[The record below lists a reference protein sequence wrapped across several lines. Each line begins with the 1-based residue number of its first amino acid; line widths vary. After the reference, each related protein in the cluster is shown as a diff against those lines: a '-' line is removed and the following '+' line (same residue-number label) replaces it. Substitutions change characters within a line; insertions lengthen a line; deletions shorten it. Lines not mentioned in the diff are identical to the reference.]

1 MTTAC
6 NKEELSENHYKRDLS
21 SGRIRIPN
29 YQRDYA
35 WKDKNFRDLWED
47 LEEAIEYNKKGQGHF
62 IGTMVVAKNED
73 NKKLYDI
80 IDGQQR
86 TTTIFMLLH
95 VLANEQNEK
104 DKQETR
110 KYLYQKGE
118 LKLEVAPQNQS
129 FFKALLEAAEKGNIS
144 HCEKDADTEGKQN
157 LFEVLKAIL
166 DKVSKLNKEEANERL
181 EALLEMVLM
190 RLEEPDPGRAIR
202 TFQSV
207 NDRGVPLLLL
217 DKLKSLFIY
226 YSNTFCDGK
235 RGLDQFINDHFGEI
249 FKIFAKI
256 KKSNHIS
263 SVGGFDEGDI
273 FRYHAGSQKF
283 DGIEF
288 LGHYETSTE
297 NTYEKLK
304 DELKEI
310 KKSKLKS
317 FIQSY
322 VSDLKNFYQAFLD
335 LLSEIDTN
343 PTTLKA
349 MLINT
354 INPLFFNSLI
364 RLKINNE
371 LDDEAMK
378 LFAKTD
384 IVFFKAGKKMRT
396 TAYNL
401 IEEYLEKGK
410 EGLKSKM
417 IAQCRNHIESASW
430 NLVNNASNS
439 SCFHYIFFEK
449 NCHEMGLV
457 DLKKLIPGKQF
468 SQQKEHIIPINLLE
482 QRSNNKIR
490 DLGFENKE
498 DLRAYIDTYGNLI
511 SLEKSLNLKA
521 SDKDLYGKD
530 EIYKNSAIAFNR
542 RFNVKGFNK
551 KALIKRNDEMQE
563 WLINTFFKDFAAH

>member
-1 MTTAC
+1 MKTTI
-6 NKEELSENHYKRDLS
+6 KEIFLEEGYS
-21 SGRIRIPN
+21 IPN

-62 IGTMVVAKNED
+62 IGTMVVAKNEY
-73 NKKLYDI
+73 NRKLYDI

-95 VLANEQNEK
+95 VLASKQNEE

-118 LKLEVAPQNQS
+118 LRLEVAPQNQS
-129 FFKALLEAAEKGNIS
+129 FFKTLLEAAEKENIS

-157 LFEVLKAIL
+157 LFEVLTAIL

-181 EALLEMVLM
+181 EALLKMVLM

-217 DKLKSLFIY
+217 DKLKSLLIY

-256 KKSNHIS
+256 KKSDHIS

-273 FRYHAGSQKF
+273 FRYHAGSQRF

-288 LGHYETSTE
+288 LGHYATSTE
-297 NTYEKLK
+297 DTYEKLK
-304 DELKEI
+304 DELKKI
-310 KKSKLKS
+310 KKSTLES

-343 PTTLKA
+343 PTTLKV
-349 MLINT
+349 MLINR
-354 INPLFFNSLI
+354 INPRFFNSLI

-371 LDDEAMK
+371 LDDETLR

-384 IVFFKAGKKMRT
+384 IVFFKSSKKMRT

-401 IEEYLEKGK
+401 IDEYLEKGK

-417 IAQCRNHIESASW
+417 IDQCRNDIELASREF
-430 NLVNNASNS
+430 VNNASNS

-449 NCHEMGLV
+449 NCQEMGLA
-457 DLKKLIPGKQF
+457 DLKKLIREKQF
-468 SQQKEHIIPINLLE
+468 SQQEEHIIPINLLE
-482 QRSNNKIR
+482 LDNEIEIQK
-490 DLGFENKE
+490 LGFEDKK
-498 DLRAYIDTYGNLI
+498 DLGDYIDTYGNLI

-530 EIYKNSAIAFNR
+530 EIYKSSEIPFNR

-551 KALIKRNDEMQE
+551 KVLIKRNDEMRE
-563 WLINTFFKDFAAH
+563 WLINTFFKDFATH

>member
-1 MTTAC
+1 MKTTIEEIFQ
-6 NKEELSENHYKRDLS
+6 KEGYN
-21 SGRIRIPN
+21 IPN

-35 WKDKNFRDLWED
+35 WKDKNFWDLWED

-95 VLANEQNEK
+95 VLANKQNEK

-129 FFKALLEAAEKGNIS
+129 FFKTLLEAAEKGNIS

-157 LFEVLKAIL
+157 LFEVLKAIW
-166 DKVSKLNKEEANERL
+166 DKVSKLNKEGVNERL
-181 EALLEMVLM
+181 ETLLKMVLM

-217 DKLKSLFIY
+217 DKLKSLLIY

-256 KKSNHIS
+256 KKSDHIS

-273 FRYHAGSQKF
+273 FRYHAGSQRF

-288 LGHYETSTE
+288 LGHYEASTD

-304 DELKEI
+304 AELKEI
-310 KKSKLKS
+310 KKSKLES

-322 VSDLKNFYQAFLD
+322 VSDLKNFYQAFLN

-343 PTTLKA
+343 PTTLKV

-371 LDDEAMK
+371 LDDETLR

-384 IVFFKAGKKMRT
+384 IVFFRSSKKMRT

-401 IEEYLEKGK
+401 INAYLQKGK

-417 IAQCRNHIESASW
+417 IDQCRNYIELASREF
-430 NLVNNASNS
+430 VNNAFNS
-439 SCFHYIFFEK
+439 SCFHYVFFEK
-449 NCHEMGLV
+449 NCQEMGFD
-457 DLKKLIPGKQF
+457 DLKKLIPVKQF

-490 DLGFENKE
+490 DLGFEDKK
-498 DLRAYIDTYGNLI
+498 DLEAYINTYGNFI

-530 EIYKNSAIAFNR
+530 EIYKSSEIPFNR

-551 KALIKRNDEMQE
+551 KVLIKRNDEMRE
-563 WLINTFFKDFAAH
+563 WLIDTFFKDFAAH

>member
-1 MTTAC
+1 MKTTI
-6 NKEELSENHYKRDLS
+6 KEIFQEEGYS
-21 SGRIRIPN
+21 IPN

-47 LEEAIEYNKKGQGHF
+47 LEEAIEYNKKGYGHF
-62 IGTMVVAKNED
+62 IGTMVVTKNED

-80 IDGQQR
+80 IDDQQR

-95 VLANEQNEK
+95 VLASKQNEK

-129 FFKALLEAAEKGNIS
+129 FFKTLLEAAEKENIS

-166 DKVSKLNKEEANERL
+166 DKVSKLSEEEVNERL
-181 EALLEMVLM
+181 EALLKMVLM

-207 NDRGVPLLLL
+207 NDRGVSLLLL
-217 DKLKSLFIY
+217 DKLKSLLIY
-226 YSNTFCDGK
+226 YSNTFCNGK
-235 RGLDQFINDHFGEI
+235 RGLDQFIIDHFGEI

-256 KKSNHIS
+256 KKSDHIS
-263 SVGGFDEGDI
+263 SVGGPKFDEGDI
-273 FRYHAGSQKF
+273 FRYHAGSQRF

-288 LGHYETSTE
+288 LGHYRTSTD

-304 DELKEI
+304 AELKKI
-310 KKSKLKS
+310 KSTKSTLES

-343 PTTLKA
+343 PITLKV
-349 MLINT
+349 MLINK
-354 INPLFFNSLI
+354 INPRFFNSLI

-371 LDDEAMK
+371 LDDETLK

-384 IVFFKAGKKMRT
+384 IVLFKSTRYRKAA
-396 TAYNL
+396 AYNL
-401 IEEYLEKGK
+401 INAYLKKGK
-410 EGLKSKM
+410 EGLKSGM
-417 IAQCRNHIESASW
+417 IAQCRNDIELASW
-430 NLVNNASNS
+430 QSVNNAYNS

-449 NCHEMGLV
+449 NCQEMGLA
-457 DLKKLIPGKQF
+457 DLKKLIPEKQF
-468 SQQKEHIIPINLLE
+468 SQEKEHIIPIDLLK
-482 QRSNNKIR
+482 QRLYNKIR
-490 DLGFENKE
+490 DLGFEDEK
-498 DLRAYIDTYGNLI
+498 DLEAYIYTYGNLI
-511 SLEKSLNLKA
+511 SLESPLNRNA
-521 SDKDLYGKD
+521 SDKDLYEKD
-530 EIYKNSAIAFNR
+530 EIYKSSEVPFNR
-542 RFNVKGFNK
+542 RFNAKDFNK
-551 KALIKRNDEMQE
+551 KVLIERNNEME
-563 WLINTFFKDFAAH
+563 KWLIDTFFKDFATH

>member
-1 MTTAC
+1 MKTTI
-6 NKEELSENHYKRDLS
+6 KEIFQAGGYS
-21 SGRIRIPN
+21 IPN

-35 WKDKNFRDLWED
+35 WKDKNSRDLWED
-47 LEEAIEYNKKGQGHF
+47 LEEAIDYNKKGQGHF

-118 LKLEVAPQNQS
+118 LKLEVAPKNQS
-129 FFKALLEAAEKGNIS
+129 FFKALLKAAEKGNIS

-166 DKVSKLNKEEANERL
+166 DKVSKLNKEEVNERL
-181 EALLEMVLM
+181 ETLLEMVLM

-217 DKLKSLFIY
+217 DKLKSLLIY

-256 KKSNHIS
+256 KKS
-263 SVGGFDEGDI
+263 VGGPNESSI

-288 LGHYETSTE
+288 LGYYETSTE
-297 NTYEKLK
+297 GTYE
-304 DELKEI
+304 ELKKELKKI
-310 KKSKLKS
+310 KKSDLKN

-322 VSDLKNFYQAFLD
+322 ASDLKNFYQAFLD

-343 PTTLKA
+343 QTTFKV

-354 INPLFFNSLI
+354 INPNFFNSLI

-371 LDDEAMK
+371 LDDETLR

-384 IVFFKAGKKMRT
+384 IVFFKTVRDGRKANGRIG

-401 IEEYLEKGK
+401 INEYLKKGK

-417 IAQCRNHIESASW
+417 IAQCRNYIELASRE
-430 NLVNNASNS
+430 LVRNISNS
-439 SCFHYIFFEK
+439 KYFHYIFFEK
-449 NCHEMGLV
+449 NCQEMGIA
-457 DLKKLIPGKQF
+457 DLKKLIRGKQF
-468 SQQKEHIIPINLLE
+468 SQEKEHIIPINLLKLDNE
-482 QRSNNKIR
+482 IEIQK
-490 DLGFENKE
+490 LGFEDEK
-498 DLRAYIDTYGNLI
+498 DLENYIDTYGNFI
-511 SLEKSLNLKA
+511 SLEKSLNHKA

-530 EIYKNSAIAFNR
+530 EIYKNSEIPFNR
-542 RFNVKGFNK
+542 CFNVKGFNK
-551 KALIKRNDEMQE
+551 KALIARNDEMRE

>member
-1 MTTAC
+1 
-6 NKEELSENHYKRDLS
+6 
-21 SGRIRIPN
+21 
-29 YQRDYA
+29 
-35 WKDKNFRDLWED
+35 
-47 LEEAIEYNKKGQGHF
+47 
-62 IGTMVVAKNED
+62 MVVAKNED
-73 NKKLYDI
+73 NKKLYGI

-86 TTTIFMLLH
+86 TTTISMLLH
-95 VLANEQNEK
+95 VLASKQNEK
-104 DKQETR
+104 DKRETR

-129 FFKALLEAAEKGNIS
+129 FFKTLLEAAEKENIS
-144 HCEKDADTEGKQN
+144 QKKMQTPKGKQN
-157 LFEVLKAIL
+157 LFGVLKAIL
-166 DKVSKLNKEEANERL
+166 DKVSKLSEEGVNERL
-181 EALLEMVLM
+181 ETLLEMVLM

-217 DKLKSLFIY
+217 DKLKSLLIY

-256 KKSNHIS
+256 KKSDHIS
-263 SVGGFDEGDI
+263 EGDI
-273 FRYHAGSQKF
+273 FRYHAGSQRF

-288 LGHYETSTE
+288 LGHYATSTE
-297 NTYEKLK
+297 DTYEKFK

-317 FIQSY
+317 FIRSY

-343 PTTLKA
+343 PTTLKV
-349 MLINT
+349 MLINK

-371 LDDEAMK
+371 LDDETLI

-384 IVFFKAGKKMRT
+384 IVFFKSTRRKSGT
-396 TAYNL
+396 VYILINAYL
-401 IEEYLEKGK
+401 DKGK
-410 EGLKSKM
+410 EGLKSNM
-417 IAQCRNHIESASW
+417 IAQCRNDIGLASLQSA
-430 NLVNNASNS
+430 NNASNS

-449 NCHEMGLV
+449 NCHEMGLA

-468 SQQKEHIIPINLLE
+468 SQEKEHIIPINLLE
-482 QRSNNKIR
+482 LDNEIEIQK
-490 DLGFENKE
+490 LGFEDKK
-498 DLRAYIDTYGNLI
+498 DLRACIYTYGNLI
-511 SLEKSLNLKA
+511 SLEAPLNRKA

-530 EIYKNSAIAFNR
+530 EIYKSSEIPFNR

-551 KALIKRNDEMQE
+551 KVLIERNNEME
-563 WLINTFFKDFAAH
+563 KWLINTFFKDFAAH

>member
-1 MTTAC
+1 MGIMA
-6 NKEELSENHYKRDLS
+6 
-21 SGRIRIPN
+21 
-29 YQRDYA
+29 
-35 WKDKNFRDLWED
+35 
-47 LEEAIEYNKKGQGHF
+47 
-62 IGTMVVAKNED
+62 VAKNED

-118 LKLEVAPQNQS
+118 LKLEVASQNQS

-144 HCEKDADTEGKQN
+144 HCEKDADTEDKQN
-157 LFEVLKAIL
+157 LFEVLEAIL
-166 DKVSKLNKEEANERL
+166 DKVSTLNKEEVNERL
-181 EALLEMVLM
+181 EVLLEMVLM
-190 RLEEPDPGRAIR
+190 RFEEPDPGRAIR

-217 DKLKSLFIY
+217 DKLKSLLIY

-235 RGLDQFINDHFGEI
+235 RGLAQFINDHFGEI

-283 DGIEF
+283 DGIDF
-288 LGHYETSTE
+288 LGHYRASTE
-297 NTYEKLK
+297 DTYEKLK

-343 PTTLKA
+343 PTTFKV
-349 MLINT
+349 MLINK
-354 INPLFFNSLI
+354 INPSFFNSLI

-371 LDDEAMK
+371 LDDETLK

-384 IVFFKAGKKMRT
+384 IMFFKVGRDRAN
-396 TAYNL
+396 AYNL
-401 IEEYLEKGK
+401 INEYLQKGK

-417 IAQCRNHIESASW
+417 IAQCRNDIEIESASW
-430 NLVNNASNS
+430 KLVKNAFNS

-449 NCHEMGLV
+449 NCQEMGFA
-457 DLKKLIPGKQF
+457 DLKKLIREKQF
-468 SQQKEHIIPINLLE
+468 SQQKEHIIPNNLLKLDNE
-482 QRSNNKIR
+482 IEIQK
-490 DLGFENKE
+490 LGFEDKK
-498 DLRAYIDTYGNLI
+498 DLRAYINTYGNFI
-511 SLEKSLNLKA
+511 SLEGPLNSQA

-530 EIYKNSAIAFNR
+530 EIYKSSEIPFNR

-551 KALIKRNDEMQE
+551 KALIARNDKMRE

>member
-1 MTTAC
+1 M
-6 NKEELSENHYKRDLS
+6 
-21 SGRIRIPN
+21 
-29 YQRDYA
+29 
-35 WKDKNFRDLWED
+35 
-47 LEEAIEYNKKGQGHF
+47 
-62 IGTMVVAKNED
+62 
-73 NKKLYDI
+73 
-80 IDGQQR
+80 
-86 TTTIFMLLH
+86 
-95 VLANEQNEK
+95 
-104 DKQETR
+104 
-110 KYLYQKGE
+110 
-118 LKLEVAPQNQS
+118 
-129 FFKALLEAAEKGNIS
+129 EAAEKGNIS

-166 DKVSKLNKEEANERL
+166 DKVSKLNEEEVNGRL
-181 EALLEMVLM
+181 ETLLEMVLM
-190 RLEEPDPGRAIR
+190 RLEEPDPGIAIR

-217 DKLKSLFIY
+217 DKLKSLLIY

-273 FRYHAGSQKF
+273 FRYHAGSQRF

-288 LGHYETSTE
+288 LGHYEASTDK
-297 NTYEKLK
+297 TYEKLK

-343 PTTLKA
+343 PTTFKA

-371 LDDEAMK
+371 LDNETLR

-384 IVFFKAGKKMRT
+384 ILLFKVGRDMKSV
-396 TAYNL
+396 AYNL
-401 IEEYLEKGK
+401 INEYLKKGK

-417 IAQCRNHIESASW
+417 IAQCRNDIEQASW
-430 NLVNNASNS
+430 KLVKNASNS
-439 SCFHYIFFEK
+439 KCFHYIFFEK
-449 NCHEMGLV
+449 NCQEMGLA
-457 DLKKLIPGKQF
+457 DLKKLIRGKQF
-468 SQQKEHIIPINLLE
+468 SQEKEHIIPINLLE
-482 QRSNNKIR
+482 LDNEIEIQK
-490 DLGFENKE
+490 LGFEDKK
-498 DLRAYIDTYGNLI
+498 DPKDYIDTYGNLI
-511 SLEKSLNLKA
+511 SLEGPLNSQA
-521 SDKDLYGKD
+521 SNKNLYGKD
-530 EIYKNSAIAFNR
+530 EIYKNSEIPFNR

-551 KALIKRNDEMQE
+551 KALIKRNDEMRE
-563 WLINTFFKDFAAH
+563 WLINTFFKDFATQ

>member
-1 MTTAC
+1 MKTTI
-6 NKEELSENHYKRDLS
+6 KEIFQAEGYS
-21 SGRIRIPN
+21 IPN

-129 FFKALLEAAEKGNIS
+129 FFKASLEATEKGNIS

-166 DKVSKLNKEEANERL
+166 DKVSKLNEEEVNERL
-181 EALLEMVLM
+181 ETLLEMVLM

-217 DKLKSLFIY
+217 DKLKSLLIY

-263 SVGGFDEGDI
+263 SVGGSDEGDI

-283 DGIEF
+283 DGIDL
-288 LGHYETSTE
+288 LGHYTTSTD
-297 NTYEKLK
+297 NTYEQLKDKLK
-304 DELKEI
+304 EVRKGG
-310 KKSKLKS
+310 KLKS
-317 FIQSY
+317 FIQSH

-343 PTTLKA
+343 PTTFKV
-349 MLINT
+349 MLINK

-371 LDDEAMK
+371 LDDETLR

-384 IVFFKAGKKMRT
+384 IVFFKVGREMKA

-401 IEEYLEKGK
+401 INEYLQKGK

-417 IAQCRNHIESASW
+417 IAQCRNDIGQASW
-430 NLVNNASNS
+430 ELVKNASNS
-439 SCFHYIFFEK
+439 PCFHYIFFEK
-449 NCHEMGLV
+449 NCQEMGLV
-457 DLKKLIPGKQF
+457 DLKKLIREKQL
-468 SQQKEHIIPINLLE
+468 SQEREHIIPKNLLE
-482 QRSNNKIR
+482 LDNEIEIQK
-490 DLGFENKE
+490 LGFEDKE
-498 DLRAYIDTYGNLI
+498 DLRAYINTYGNLI
-511 SLEKSLNLKA
+511 SLEGSLNSQA

-530 EIYKNSAIAFNR
+530 EIYKSSEIPFNR

-551 KALIKRNDEMQE
+551 KVLIKRNDEMRE
-563 WLINTFFKDFAAH
+563 WLINTFFKDFATH

>member
-1 MTTAC
+1 MKTTI
-6 NKEELSENHYKRDLS
+6 KEIFQAEGYS
-21 SGRIRIPN
+21 IPN

-35 WKDKNFRDLWED
+35 WKDKNFKDLWED

-95 VLANEQNEK
+95 VLTNEQNEK

-118 LKLEVAPQNQS
+118 LKLEVASQNQS

-166 DKVSKLNKEEANERL
+166 DKVSKLNKEEVNERL
-181 EALLEMVLM
+181 ETLLEMVLM
-190 RLEEPDPGRAIR
+190 RFEEPDPGRAIR

-217 DKLKSLFIY
+217 DKLKSLLIY

-235 RGLDQFINDHFGEI
+235 MGLDQFINDHFGEI

-256 KKSNHIS
+256 KKSDHIF
-263 SVGGFDEGDI
+263 SVGGSNFDEGDI

-288 LGHYETSTE
+288 LGHYETSTD
-297 NTYEKLK
+297 NTYEHLK

-310 KKSKLKS
+310 KKSKSKLKS

-343 PTTLKA
+343 PTTFKA
-349 MLINT
+349 MLINK
-354 INPLFFNSLI
+354 INPFFFNSLI

-371 LDDEAMK
+371 LDDETMK

-384 IVFFKAGKKMRT
+384 ILLFKVGRNMRAN
-396 TAYNL
+396 AYNL
-401 IEEYLEKGK
+401 INEYLQKGK
-410 EGLKSKM
+410 EGLKNKM
-417 IAQCRNHIESASW
+417 IAQCRNYIELASW
-430 NLVNNASNS
+430 ELVKNAFNS

-449 NCHEMGLV
+449 NCQEMGLV
-457 DLKKLIPGKQF
+457 DLKKLIQKKQF
-468 SQQKEHIIPINLLE
+468 SQQKEHIIPTNLLE
-482 QRSNNKIR
+482 LDNEIEIQK
-490 DLGFENKE
+490 LGFEDKKDLE
-498 DLRAYIDTYGNLI
+498 DYIDTYGNLI
-511 SLEKSLNLKA
+511 SLEGPLNSQA

-530 EIYKNSAIAFNR
+530 EIYKSSEIPFNR
-542 RFNVKGFNK
+542 CFNVKGFNK
-551 KALIKRNDEMQE
+551 KALIKRNDEMRE
-563 WLINTFFKDFAAH
+563 WLINTFFKDFATQ

>member
-1 MTTAC
+1 MKTTI
-6 NKEELSENHYKRDLS
+6 KEIFQEEGYS
-21 SGRIRIPN
+21 IPN

-35 WKDKNFRDLWED
+35 WKDKNFMDLWED

-104 DKQETR
+104 DKRETR

-129 FFKALLEAAEKGNIS
+129 FFKTLLEAAEKGNIS

-157 LFEVLKAIL
+157 LFEVLKAIS
-166 DKVSKLNKEEANERL
+166 DKVSKLSEEGVNERL
-181 EALLEMVLM
+181 EVLLKMVLM

-207 NDRGVPLLLL
+207 NDRGVPLLFL
-217 DKLKSLFIY
+217 DKLKSLLIY

-256 KKSNHIS
+256 KKSDNFS
-263 SVGGFDEGDI
+263 SVGSPDEGDI
-273 FRYHAGSQKF
+273 FRYHAWSQRF
-283 DGIEF
+283 DGIDF
-288 LGHYETSTE
+288 LGHYETSTD

-304 DELKEI
+304 NKLKEI
-310 KKSKLKS
+310 GKSKLKS

-322 VSDLKNFYQAFLD
+322 VNDLKNFYQAFLD

-349 MLINT
+349 MLINK

-371 LDDEAMK
+371 LDDETLR

-384 IVFFKAGKKMRT
+384 IVFFKSSKKMRT

-401 IEEYLEKGK
+401 IDEYLEKGK
-410 EGLKSKM
+410 EELKSKM
-417 IAQCRNHIESASW
+417 IDQCRNYIELASREF
-430 NLVNNASNS
+430 VNNVPNS

-449 NCHEMGLV
+449 NCQEMGLA

-468 SQQKEHIIPINLLE
+468 SQEKEHIIPINLLE
-482 QRSNNKIR
+482 LDNEIEIQK
-490 DLGFENKE
+490 LGFEDKK
-498 DLRAYIDTYGNLI
+498 DLENYIDTYGNLI
-511 SLEKSLNLKA
+511 SLESPLNRNA

-530 EIYKNSAIAFNR
+530 AIYKESRIPFNR
-542 RFNVKGFNK
+542 RFNAKDFNK
-551 KALIKRNDEMQE
+551 KVLIKRNDEMRE
-563 WLINTFFKDFAAH
+563 WLIDTFFKDFATH

>member
-1 MTTAC
+1 M
-6 NKEELSENHYKRDLS
+6 
-21 SGRIRIPN
+21 
-29 YQRDYA
+29 
-35 WKDKNFRDLWED
+35 
-47 LEEAIEYNKKGQGHF
+47 
-62 IGTMVVAKNED
+62 
-73 NKKLYDI
+73 
-80 IDGQQR
+80 
-86 TTTIFMLLH
+86 
-95 VLANEQNEK
+95 
-104 DKQETR
+104 
-110 KYLYQKGE
+110 
-118 LKLEVAPQNQS
+118 
-129 FFKALLEAAEKGNIS
+129 
-144 HCEKDADTEGKQN
+144 
-157 LFEVLKAIL
+157 KAIL

-181 EALLEMVLM
+181 EALLKMVLM

-217 DKLKSLFIY
+217 DKLKSLLIY

-256 KKSNHIS
+256 KKSDHIS
-263 SVGGFDEGDI
+263 SVGGSKFDEGDI
-273 FRYHAGSQKF
+273 FRYHAGSQRF

-288 LGHYETSTE
+288 LGHYATSTE
-297 NTYEKLK
+297 DTYEKLK

-335 LLSEIDTN
+335 LLSEIDTS

-371 LDDEAMK
+371 LDDETLR

-384 IVFFKAGKKMRT
+384 IVFFKSGKKMRT

-401 IEEYLEKGK
+401 IDEYLEKGK

-417 IAQCRNHIESASW
+417 IDQCRNYIELASREF
-430 NLVNNASNS
+430 VNNAFNS

-449 NCHEMGLV
+449 NCQEMGPA

-468 SQQKEHIIPINLLE
+468 SQEKEHIIPINLLKLDNE
-482 QRSNNKIR
+482 IEIQK
-490 DLGFENKE
+490 LGFEDKK
-498 DLRAYIDTYGNLI
+498 DLEAYIYIYGNLI
-511 SLEKSLNLKA
+511 SLESSLNRKA

-530 EIYKNSAIAFNR
+530 EIYKESRIPFNR

-551 KALIKRNDEMQE
+551 KVLIKRNDEMRE
-563 WLINTFFKDFAAH
+563 WLIDTFFKDFATH

>member
-1 MTTAC
+1 MKTTI
-6 NKEELSENHYKRDLS
+6 KEIFLEEGYS
-21 SGRIRIPN
+21 IPN

-35 WKDKNFRDLWED
+35 WKEKNFKDLWED

-95 VLANEQNEK
+95 VLANKQNEK

-129 FFKALLEAAEKGNIS
+129 FFKTLLEAAEKENIS

-166 DKVSKLNKEEANERL
+166 DKVSKLSEEEVNERL
-181 EALLEMVLM
+181 EALLKMVLM

-217 DKLKSLFIY
+217 DKLKSLLIY

-256 KKSNHIS
+256 KKSDHIS

-273 FRYHAGSQKF
+273 FRYHAGSQRF

-288 LGHYETSTE
+288 LGHYATSTE
-297 NTYEKLK
+297 DTYEKLK

-349 MLINT
+349 MLINK
-354 INPLFFNSLI
+354 INPRFFNSLI

-371 LDDEAMK
+371 LDDETLK

-384 IVFFKAGKKMRT
+384 IVFFKSSKKMRT

-401 IEEYLEKGK
+401 IDEYLEKGK
-410 EGLKSKM
+410 EELKSKM
-417 IAQCRNHIESASW
+417 IDQCRNDIELASREF
-430 NLVNNASNS
+430 VNNASNS
-439 SCFHYIFFEK
+439 SCFHYVFFEK
-449 NCHEMGLV
+449 NCQEMGLAN
-457 DLKKLIPGKQF
+457 LKKLIPGKQF

-490 DLGFENKE
+490 DLGFEGKKDLE
-498 DLRAYIDTYGNLI
+498 DYIDTYGNFI

-530 EIYKNSAIAFNR
+530 AIYKESRIPFNR

-551 KALIKRNDEMQE
+551 KVLIKRNDEMRE
-563 WLINTFFKDFAAH
+563 WLINTFFKDFATH

>member
-1 MTTAC
+1 M
-6 NKEELSENHYKRDLS
+6 
-21 SGRIRIPN
+21 
-29 YQRDYA
+29 
-35 WKDKNFRDLWED
+35 
-47 LEEAIEYNKKGQGHF
+47 
-62 IGTMVVAKNED
+62 
-73 NKKLYDI
+73 
-80 IDGQQR
+80 
-86 TTTIFMLLH
+86 
-95 VLANEQNEK
+95 
-104 DKQETR
+104 
-110 KYLYQKGE
+110 
-118 LKLEVAPQNQS
+118 
-129 FFKALLEAAEKGNIS
+129 EAAEKGNIS

-166 DKVSKLNKEEANERL
+166 DKVSKLSEEVNERL
-181 EALLEMVLM
+181 EVLLKMILM

-217 DKLKSLFIY
+217 DKLKSLLIY

-256 KKSNHIS
+256 KKSDHIS

-273 FRYHAGSQKF
+273 FRYHAGSQRF

-288 LGHYETSTE
+288 LGHYEASTDK
-297 NTYEKLK
+297 TYEKLK

-343 PTTLKA
+343 PTTLKVI
-349 MLINT
+349 LINK
-354 INPLFFNSLI
+354 INPRFFNSLI

-371 LDDEAMK
+371 LDDETLK

-384 IVFFKAGKKMRT
+384 IVFFKSSKKMRT

-401 IEEYLEKGK
+401 IDEYLEKGK
-410 EGLKSKM
+410 EKLKSEM
-417 IAQCRNHIESASW
+417 IAQCRNDIGLASREF
-430 NLVNNASNS
+430 VNNAFNS

-449 NCHEMGLV
+449 NCQEMGLA

-468 SQQKEHIIPINLLE
+468 SQDIEHIIPINLLE

-490 DLGFENKE
+490 DLGFEDKKDLE
-498 DLRAYIDTYGNLI
+498 DYINTYGNLI
-511 SLEKSLNLKA
+511 SLESSLNRKA
-521 SDKDLYGKD
+521 RDKDLYGKD
-530 EIYKNSAIAFNR
+530 AIYKESEIPFNR
-542 RFNVKGFNK
+542 RFDTKSFNK
-551 KALIKRNDEMQE
+551 KALVKRNEEMQE
-563 WLINTFFKDFAAH
+563 WLINTFFKDFTAH

>member
-1 MTTAC
+1 
-6 NKEELSENHYKRDLS
+6 
-21 SGRIRIPN
+21 
-29 YQRDYA
+29 
-35 WKDKNFRDLWED
+35 
-47 LEEAIEYNKKGQGHF
+47 
-62 IGTMVVAKNED
+62 MVVAKNED

-95 VLANEQNEK
+95 VLANEQNK
-104 DKQETR
+104 KNKQETR

-118 LKLEVAPQNQS
+118 LKLEAAPQNQS

-166 DKVSKLNKEEANERL
+166 DKVSKLNKEEVNERL

-190 RLEEPDPGRAIR
+190 RFEEPDPGIAIR

-217 DKLKSLFIY
+217 DKLKSLLIY

-235 RGLDQFINDHFGEI
+235 MGLDQFINDHFGEI

-256 KKSNHIS
+256 KKSNHIF
-263 SVGGFDEGDI
+263 SVGGPNFDEGNI
-273 FRYHAGSQKF
+273 FRYHAGSQRF
-283 DGIEF
+283 DGIDF
-288 LGHYETSTE
+288 LGHYETSTD

-317 FIQSY
+317 FIRSY

-343 PTTLKA
+343 PTTFKA
-349 MLINT
+349 MLINK

-371 LDDEAMK
+371 LDDETMR

-384 IVFFKAGKKMRT
+384 ILLFKVGRNMRAN
-396 TAYNL
+396 AYNL
-401 IEEYLEKGK
+401 IHEYLQKGK

-417 IAQCRNHIESASW
+417 IAQCRNDIEIESASW
-430 NLVNNASNS
+430 ELVKNAFNS
-439 SCFHYIFFEK
+439 SCFHYVFFEK
-449 NCHEMGLV
+449 NCQEMGLV
-457 DLKKLIPGKQF
+457 DLKKLIREKQF

-482 QRSNNKIR
+482 LDNEIEIQK
-490 DLGFENKE
+490 LGFEDKE

-511 SLEKSLNLKA
+511 SLEGKINSKA
-521 SDKDLYGKD
+521 GNKDLYGKD
-530 EIYKNSAIAFNR
+530 EIYKNSEIPFNR

-551 KALIKRNDEMQE
+551 KTLIARNDEMRE